1 MRFVI
6 QTTIHHNYIDLYNRF
21 DSKLFLALSPT
32 FPKMNLLR
40 FDGSKTGDE
49 IHLKLT
55 PPGVTWISIITDDF
69 ITENEATFV
78 DEGKQLPP
86 GLNYWKHVHRI
97 RKVSETESIIEDDI
111 SFKGSFG
118 LLTLLLLPVL
128 WLSFYPRKRAYK
140 KYFKS

>member
-1 MRFVI
+1 MELI
-6 QTTIHHNYIDLYNRF
+6 
-21 DSKLFLALSPT
+21 
-32 FPKMNLLR
+32 R

-55 PPGVTWISIITDDF
+55 PPGTTWISIITDDF

-86 GLNYWKHVHRI
+86 GLKYWKHIHRI

-128 WLSFYPRKRAYK
+128 WMSFYPRKKAYT